1 MKTNLFLLSL
11 TAFIL
16 ASCNGGDPKSK
27 GTEAGKEA
35 CKCYQLD
42 NFEAVDSCLKK
53 IEHEN
58 SDFLNDTAYINAME
72 EQMLRCASEGVID
85 IVKPIKEAEKE
96 ND

>member
-11 TAFIL
+11 TAIIL

-85 IVKPIKEAEKE
+85 IVKPIKETAKDNE
-96 ND
+96 